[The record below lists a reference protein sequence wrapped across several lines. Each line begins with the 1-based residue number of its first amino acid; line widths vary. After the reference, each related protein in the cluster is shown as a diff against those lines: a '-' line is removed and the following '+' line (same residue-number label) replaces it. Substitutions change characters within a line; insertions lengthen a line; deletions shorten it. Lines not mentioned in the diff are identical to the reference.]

1 MNATNGIIYVVKDVV
16 NAPKTELIGPK
27 NGNAIFF
34 YRLKMKEEISDDCD
48 VNRIKCKRRRNELMN
63 EFNRQASKM
72 KENKTRNE
80 IGRKKEE
87 KQLTATN
94 TIIPTKGSL
103 ANARI

>member
-1 MNATNGIIYVVKDVV
+1 
-16 NAPKTELIGPK
+16 
-27 NGNAIFF
+27 
-34 YRLKMKEEISDDCD
+34 
-48 VNRIKCKRRRNELMN
+48 MN
-63 EFNRQASKM
+63 EFNRQAIKM